1 MADNT
6 SSTAANKETTAD
18 NLLQLPS
25 DVLRKVAAFTF
36 AADAICDK
44 PDSDMIKDAWVW
56 AKERNAY
63 GLRAWSVNPHLGGG
77 EWKQE
82 CNDAAPGLQ
91 AMCASADAG
100 CKAP

>member
-1 MADNT
+1 MVIGACQDGACLSGFWQQWADAGLNY
-6 SSTAANKETTAD
+6 E
-18 NLLQLPS
+18 
-25 DVLRKVAAFTF
+25 RAAFTF